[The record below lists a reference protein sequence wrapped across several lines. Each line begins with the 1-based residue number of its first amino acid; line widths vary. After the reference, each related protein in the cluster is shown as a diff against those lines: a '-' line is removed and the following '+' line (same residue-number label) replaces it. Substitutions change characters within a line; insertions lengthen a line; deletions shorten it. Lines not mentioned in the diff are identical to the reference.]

1 VAAGKFSSALPVL
14 GGFDSGV
21 ILSTGEVASVVG
33 PNEFAD
39 CCTQNL
45 AGGDSD
51 LEALLKSPYSP
62 NATVSDGGD
71 GLNNSQT
78 SIGYASA
85 GDPIAVSD
93 VILIDSEQ
101 MLVTLVDSGTN
112 TVTVTRAASGTG
124 AAAHMQ
130 GAIIY
135 SLPIPTF
142 DAAVLEFDFVPETD
156 IAAFRFVFAS
166 DEYQEWA
173 NTQYNDVFAFY
184 VNGVNCAVVPSTT
197 TPISV
202 NTINNGNPHPDQ
214 DPVPHNPA
222 LYRNNDV
229 QTPAVAPLDTEMD
242 GLTVVLTCLTSV
254 NEGVTNHIKLAIA
267 DASDDQFDSVVFIQA
282 NSFVGS
288 GPGDTDCNSQITS
301 VDALFV
307 LRAAAGLPVTAQ
319 CMPNGDV
326 NCSGSLNAVDAL
338 LILRFAASLPVT
350 LPPGCPPIGS
360 GPPSPTASPSPS
372 PAPGTL
378 QLTAGD
384 NFFDPQQLDVTA
396 GQAFVIDV
404 SNVGSAIHNVHLDG
418 DDDQFDTGDDIVS
431 SPDVILGGNSAQVG
445 GILASPGIYN
455 FRCDFHPDQMTGTIT
470 AS

>member
-1 VAAGKFSSALPVL
+1 VACHRSNLGTRTGSRRLQPIERSGRGITTQSLAGTLAPADLVDALVGGGVTTSNVTYVGADVAAGTFSGGLPVL
-14 GGFDSGV
+14 GSFDSGI
-21 ILSTGEVASVVG
+21 ILSTGDIGSVVG
-33 PNEFAD
+33 PNEFASV
-39 CCTQNL
+39 TGQNFEL
-45 AGGDSD
+45 
-51 LEALLKSPYSP
+51 
-62 NATVSDGGD
+62 
-71 GLNNSQT
+71 
-78 SIGYASA
+78 
-85 GDPIAVSD
+85 GDPQLTA
-93 VILIDSEQ
+93 L
-101 MLVTLVDSGTN
+101 SGN
-112 TVTVTRAASGTG
+112 
-124 AAAHMQ
+124 
-130 GAIIY
+130 
-135 SLPIPTF
+135 PTY
-142 DAAVLEFDFVPETD
+142 DAAVLQFDFVPATD

-173 NTQYNDVFAFY
+173 NTLYNDVFAFY
-184 VNGVNCAVVPSTT
+184 VNGVNCAVVPNTS

-202 NTINNGNPHPDQ
+202 NTINNGNHGGTPPV
-214 DPVPHNPA
+214 DPTPHNPG
-222 LYRNNDV
+222 LYRNNDFLFPPPV
-229 QTPAVAPLDTEMD
+229 PLDTEMD

-338 LILRFAASLPVT
+338 LILRFSASLPIT
-350 LPPGCPPIGS
+350 GPPEGCPPIGS

-372 PAPGTL
+372 PTPGAL
-378 QLTAGD
+378 QLTVGD

-418 DDDQFDTGDDIVS
+418 DDDQFDTGDDILS

-445 GILASPGIYN
+445 RIHASPGTYD